1 MIQTAS
7 IIILVCGILVEI
19 FTLRERYLYGKNVVT
34 AQLFT
39 LVFQG
44 LMFLVYPLLGHI
56 ADVCLNRY
64 QTIKCSFALVISG
77 KTAALISVLI
87 DCDNGHNRLESITT
101 TLQFDLQHNSR
112 DMCHLISNL
121 QSHRLSR
128 NHIYSLMSKSKSAIL
143 FLFYEGSWFGSLSAR
158 DTVYHT

>member
-56 ADVCLNRY
+56 ADVCPEQVSNN
-64 QTIKCSFALVISG
+64 QMFFCS
-77 KTAALISVLI
+77 
-87 DCDNGHNRLESITT
+87 
-101 TLQFDLQHNSR
+101 
-112 DMCHLISNL
+112 CH
-121 QSHRLSR
+121 
-128 NHIYSLMSKSKSAIL
+128 
-143 FLFYEGSWFGSLSAR
+143 
-158 DTVYHT
+158 